1 MGGLLG
7 SFLLL
12 ADATL
17 RLCCQAESQ
26 EWVASALRVSARR
39 CRTPILGIDT
49 PLSIFLRKEVGS
61 AVALDSS
68 KTESLALS
76 RRRRSSE
83 PSVVLGK
90 NFS

>member
-1 MGGLLG
+1 
-7 SFLLL
+7 
-12 ADATL
+12 
-17 RLCCQAESQ
+17 
-26 EWVASALRVSARR
+26 VASALRVSARR

-49 PLSIFLRKEVGS
+49 PLSIFLRKEVGECGG
-61 AVALDSS
+61 LRQLQDR
-68 KTESLALS
+68 EPWRS